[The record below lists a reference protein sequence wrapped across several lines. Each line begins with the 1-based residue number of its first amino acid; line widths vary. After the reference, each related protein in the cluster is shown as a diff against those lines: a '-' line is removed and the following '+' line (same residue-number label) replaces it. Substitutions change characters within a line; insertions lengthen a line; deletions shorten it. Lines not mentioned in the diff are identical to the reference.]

1 MVDVGQRVKKARQ
14 AAKLTQ
20 KELAEKIN
28 VSRSYIGD
36 IEQNRHAS
44 SLATLQSI
52 AEALHVDISEFIG
65 NVNTLQETGL
75 TNDEVHLIMTYRSL
89 SDSDKGLAQTMMK
102 RFVMPFKSARYT
114 NLPITNT
121 TRQKIEMAGW

>member
-1 MVDVGQRVKKARQ
+1 MVDVGKRVRRIRKAAGLRQ
-14 AAKLTQ
+14 VDLANMIHMTQ
-20 KELAEKIN
+20 
-28 VSRSYIGD
+28 SYIAG
-36 IEQNRHAS
+36 IENNTHKP
-44 SLATLQSI
+44 SLTVLQAI
-52 AEALHVDISEFIG
+52 AEALNVDISEFIG